1 MSRPPA
7 AGRGRRSRTCNGPGR
22 WIRRSRVS
30 RRSQRG
36 ERRWNVESGASESIV
51 DTRAGGRYG
60 SAGVGSGWSR
70 RYMSIQSWSDNT
82 IVVELQDDP
91 AFSDDLVAITE
102 QLAHEKDVDVVLDF
116 RGVSYVNSSNL
127 AKLLKLRKTLV
138 ANQRRLVVCGV
149 NTSVWGIFL
158 VTGLEKVFE
167 FADNLPLALAG
178 LQIDRGQ

>member
-1 MSRPPA
+1 
-7 AGRGRRSRTCNGPGR
+7 
-22 WIRRSRVS
+22 
-30 RRSQRG
+30 
-36 ERRWNVESGASESIV
+36 
-51 DTRAGGRYG
+51 
-60 SAGVGSGWSR
+60 
-70 RYMSIQSWSDNT
+70 MSIQSWSDNT

-91 AFSDDLVAITE
+91 AFSDDMVAVTD
-102 QLAHEKDVDVVLDF
+102 QLGAEKDVDVVLDF
-116 RGVSYVNSSNL
+116 SGVSYVNSSNL